1 MNRQLNESGVVRVKR
16 GRKKEKAKEGRKYRD
31 VLDAP
36 EVMIHKHISH
46 WNFVDQNIN
55 HGGQKSIATELEWL
69 HPIVYSC
76 HSLQSQSTI
85 YNRLIN
91 FLLSI
96 SLDTTIKNVAADPTP
111 AA

>member
-31 VLDAP
+31 VLDVL

-55 HGGQKSIATELEWL
+55 HGGQKSIATKLEWL
-69 HPIVYSC
+69 HLIAVILYKAKVS
-76 HSLQSQSTI
+76 ST
-85 YNRLIN
+85 
-91 FLLSI
+91 
-96 SLDTTIKNVAADPTP
+96 TV
-111 AA
+111 